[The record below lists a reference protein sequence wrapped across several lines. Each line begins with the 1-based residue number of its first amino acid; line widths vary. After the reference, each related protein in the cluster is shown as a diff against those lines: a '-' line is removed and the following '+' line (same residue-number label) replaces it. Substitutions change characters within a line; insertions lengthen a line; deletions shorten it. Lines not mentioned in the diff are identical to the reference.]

1 MPSNSP
7 LLRRVA
13 AAVALVLATGTAAA
27 CGTDEDT
34 DAGAAPTGTA
44 AAAFPVT
51 ITHKLGETTVE
62 AAPTKVVA
70 LSDADLDALLVLGIQ
85 PIAVGASIGPEGI
98 TPWAQPALTGRPEV
112 LEAGDNGYD
121 VEEILQLEPELVL
134 AGGDYYI
141 DAEYEGLT
149 DAGIPTTAYE
159 QGPAEDS
166 WQTVLRQVGEAVG
179 RTADAERI
187 VGEVEAKIAAVKTDN
202 PGLAGKK
209 FSLSQMWEAGSIGT
223 MRSDADT
230 GVKMLN
236 DFGLTLDPKPA
247 ALQGE
252 DFAVQLSLEKVA
264 TLDSDVVLVYFAD
277 AGLKPGLEKNALF
290 AKMPS
295 VQRGAYVPLT
305 EEQFS
310 TLRSATPLSVPFT
323 IQNVVP
329 LLLKATG

>member
-1 MPSNSP
+1 MRPIRTP
-7 LLRRVA
+7 LRRLA
-13 AAVALVLATGTAAA
+13 AALTLAAVAVPLAA
-27 CGTDEDT
+27 CGSDEET
-34 DAGAAPTGTA
+34 GPGAAAPSSA
-44 AAAFPVT
+44 AASFPVT

-98 TPWAQPALTGRPEV
+98 TPWAQPALTSKPTV

-121 VEEILQLEPELVL
+121 VEEILALEPELVL

-141 DAEYEGLT
+141 DAEYKGLT

-159 QGPAEDS
+159 NGPAEDS
-166 WQTVLRQVGEAVG
+166 WQTVLRQVGQAVG
-179 RTADAERI
+179 RSADAERI
-187 VGEVEAKIAAVKTDN
+187 VGEVEAKVAAVKTDH
-202 PGLAGKK
+202 PGLVGKK

-252 DFAVQLSLEKVA
+252 DFAAQLSLEKVA
-264 TLDSDVVLVYFAD
+264 TLDSDVVLVYYAD
-277 AGLKPGLEKNALF
+277 AGLKPALEKNALF
-290 AKMPS
+290 AKLPA
-295 VQRGAYVPLT
+295 VQRGSYVALT

-310 TLRSATPLSVPFT
+310 TLRSATPLSVPYT
-323 IQNVVP
+323 IAHVVP
-329 LLLKATG
+329 LVVKAAG